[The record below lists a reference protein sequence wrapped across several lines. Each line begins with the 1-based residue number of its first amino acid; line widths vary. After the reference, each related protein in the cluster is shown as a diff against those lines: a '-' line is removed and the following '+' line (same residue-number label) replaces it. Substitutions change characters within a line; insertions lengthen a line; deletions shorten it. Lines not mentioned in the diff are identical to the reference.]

1 MIRFKS
7 IKWKNFL
14 STGNTFTELD
24 LDSHRSTLVIGDNG
38 SGKSTFLDA
47 LSFGLYGKAFRK
59 INKQQLLNSINLK
72 QLVVEVIFETK
83 GKTYKVVRGV
93 KPNIFEIYE
102 GDRQINQDAHARD
115 FQDFLEKNIIK
126 MSHKA
131 FSQVVV
137 LGSTT
142 FVPFMQ
148 LNAQSRREII
158 EDLLDLQIFSVMN
171 LLLKDKNTAIEE
183 AVRNADFNVNS
194 LNDKIAL
201 VQEHIDELEADNQQ
215 KIKANN
221 TKIRVATE
229 DLEDAEKKISETTEQ
244 VKELQIVV
252 KDLNKQKTRFQT
264 LQKIGGELEGKIK
277 DLQQHISF
285 FDDHDNCPTCKQD
298 IDAEFKECTIADS
311 KAKLDKTVEGNEELK
326 NEISSTLDKIAN
338 IEKSQEEI
346 NKLQNIISENNWRI
360 KSAMDT
366 LKALNEENT
375 TLVDI
380 KGSKKK
386 EYAKLDKF
394 KVQLLEEMERRE
406 KTSLDRNVL
415 QVVSMILRDTGIK
428 TRIIKQYI
436 PIMNKLI
443 NKYLAAMDFFVQFE
457 IDENFNEIIRSR
469 HRDDF
474 TYASFSEGEKMRID
488 LSLLFTWRAI
498 AKIRN
503 SATTNIL
510 IMDEVFDSSLDATGI
525 DEFLKILNELTSDTN
540 VYIISHKGDQL
551 IDKFHNIIKFEKHKN
566 FSRIA

>member
-83 GKTYKVVRGV
+83 GKTYMVRRGV

-194 LNDKIAL
+194 LNEKIAL

-229 DLEDAEKKISETTEQ
+229 DLEDAEKKISETTEK

-277 DLQQHISF
+277 DLQQHIAF

-298 IDAEFKECTIADS
+298 IDEEFKADTIEDS
-311 KAKLDKTVEGNEELK
+311 QAKLNKTIEGNEELK
-326 NEISSTLDKIAN
+326 NEITTTLDKIAG

-346 NKLQNIISENNWRI
+346 NKLQNIISENNWHI
-360 KSAMDT
+360 KTAMDT
-366 LKALNEENT
+366 LKSLNEENAS
-375 TLVDI
+375 LVDI

-510 IMDEVFDSSLDATGI
+510 IMDEVFDSSLDSTGI